1 MSSISVSPNSLNFP
15 IDRVCSKLHL

>member
-1 MSSISVSPNSLNFP
+1 MSVSSNSLNFP

>member
-1 MSSISVSPNSLNFP
+1 MSVSSNCLNFP

>member
-1 MSSISVSPNSLNFP
+1 MSSISVSSNCLNFP